1 VTLDPL
7 YRAVAWVIIQIHHGL
22 SFIFPADSGAAW
34 AGSIILLTVL
44 MRILIFPLF
53 VKQIHASRKMQ
64 ELNPQ
69 VQALRKKYKND
80 KQRMNQEVMKLY
92 QEAGANPLSGCLP
105 LVVQF
110 PVFISL
116 FRVLNG
122 IATAKQGNGSHGI
135 SPQLVESA
143 QNASIF
149 GASISDKFLTAWS
162 AVPKNISGI
171 IVCGIAVIISS
182 TTTYFSVK
190 ASMSRQPVMDSG
202 NPMASAQK
210 MMVYL
215 APIFGIFGLGFP
227 LGVLLYWTTSNSW
240 TLAQTHYINKRY
252 PTAAA
257 ATAGQGQDA
266 AASNGQRAEKSTGK
280 STGKSAPTTGKTT
293 GKAAGKTGR
302 AAGKT
307 AKAGQAAPSGGLL
320 GRLKKQPEPAPE
332 PESKPKV
339 IRQQPVRQSRS
350 KRSGGSRKR

>member
-22 SFIFPADSGAAW
+22 SFIFPADSGFAW

-122 IATAKQGNGSHGI
+122 IATAKAGNGSHGI
-135 SPQLVESA
+135 SPALVASA
-143 QNASIF
+143 QHADIF
-149 GASISDKFLTAWS
+149 GATISTKFLDAWNS
-162 AVPKNISGI
+162 APKNISGI
-171 IVCGIAVIISS
+171 IVCGIAVAISS
-182 TTTYFSVK
+182 TTTYFSVR
-190 ASMSRQPVMDSG
+190 ASMARQPAVDGG

-215 APIFGIFGLGFP
+215 APLFGVFGLGFP

-252 PTAAA
+252 PAATAAA
-257 ATAGQGQDA
+257 AQEA
-266 AASNGQRAEKSTGK
+266 AASNGQRTGGKPATGK
-280 STGKSAPTTGKTT
+280 PATGKPATGKPATGKTT
-293 GKAAGKTGR
+293 GKTGGTQPDSAGS
-302 AAGKT
+302 
-307 AKAGQAAPSGGLL
+307 SGGLL
-320 GRLKKQPEPAPE
+320 GRLRKQPEPAPE
-332 PESKPKV
+332 PAPESKAKV

-350 KRSGGSRKR
+350 KRSGSRKR

>member
-22 SFIFPADSGAAW
+22 SFIFPADSGFAW

-80 KQRMNQEVMKLY
+80 RQKMNQEVMKLY

-122 IATAKQGNGSHGI
+122 IATAKPGNGSHGM
-135 SPQLVESA
+135 SKELVASA
-143 QNASIF
+143 QHADIF
-149 GASISDKFLTAWS
+149 GAHISTRFLDAWN
-162 AVPKNISGI
+162 AVPKNISGLV
-171 IVCGIAVIISS
+171 VCGIAVAISS
-182 TTTYFSVK
+182 ITTYFSVR
-190 ASMSRQPVMDSG
+190 ASMARQPAVDSG

-215 APIFGIFGLGFP
+215 APLFGIFGLGFP
-227 LGVLLYWTTSNSW
+227 LGVLLYWMTSNSW

-252 PTAAA
+252 PTSTSA
-257 ATAGQGQDA
+257 GQDA
-266 AASNGQRAEKSTGK
+266 AASNGQGPAAKPGTSGK
-280 STGKSAPTTGKTT
+280 SGK
-293 GKAAGKTGR
+293 
-302 AAGKT
+302 AGKT
-307 AKAGQAAPSGGLL
+307 AGKAGAGSGAAAAGSSGGLL
-320 GRLKKQPEPAPE
+320 GRLKKHPEPAPPAA

-350 KRSGGSRKR
+350 KRSGSRKR

>member
-1 VTLDPL
+1 MTLDPL

-22 SFIFPADSGAAW
+22 SYIFPADSGFAW

-80 KQRMNQEVMKLY
+80 RQKMNQEVMKLY

-122 IATAKQGNGSHGI
+122 IATAKPGNGSHGM
-135 SPQLVESA
+135 SPALVASA
-143 QNASIF
+143 QHADIF
-149 GASISDKFLTAWS
+149 GAHISTKFLDAWS
-162 AVPKNISGI
+162 AVPKNVSGLV
-171 IVCGIAVIISS
+171 VCGVAVTISS
-182 TTTYFSVK
+182 ITTYFSVR
-190 ASMSRQPVMDSG
+190 ASMARQPAVDSG

-215 APIFGIFGLGFP
+215 APLFGVFGLGFP
-227 LGVLLYWTTSNSW
+227 LGVLLYWMTSNSW

-252 PTAAA
+252 PTSAQ
-257 ATAGQGQDA
+257 TGQDG
-266 AASNGQRAEKSTGK
+266 AASNGQRPSGQPGTPGK
-280 STGKSAPTTGKTT
+280 G
-293 GKAAGKTGR
+293 
-302 AAGKT
+302 AGKT
-307 AKAGQAAPSGGLL
+307 AGKAGAGGGTGAAGPVGGLL
-320 GRLKKQPEPAPE
+320 GRLRKQPESAPAPA

-350 KRSGGSRKR
+350 KRSGSRKR

>member
-1 VTLDPL
+1 MTLDPL
-7 YRAVAWVIIQIHHGL
+7 YRAVAWVIVQIHHGL

-105 LVVQF
+105 LLVQF

-135 SPQLVESA
+135 SPALVESA

-149 GASISDKFLTAWS
+149 GASISDKFLTAWN
-162 AVPKNISGI
+162 AAPKNISGI
-171 IVCGIAVIISS
+171 IVTGIAVIVSS

-190 ASMSRQPVMDSG
+190 ASMARQPAMDSG

-227 LGVLLYWTTSNSW
+227 LGVLLYWMTSNSW

-252 PTAAA
+252 PAA
-257 ATAGQGQDA
+257 ATAAQGQDA
-266 AASNGQRAEKSTGK
+266 AASNGQRSGK
-280 STGKSAPTTGKTT
+280 SGGKPAPTTGKTT
-293 GKAAGKTGR
+293 SKS
-302 AAGKT
+302 AGKT
-307 AKAGQAAPSGGLL
+307 APSGGKTTPSAAPSGGLL
-320 GRLKKQPEPAPE
+320 GRLKKQPEPAPQ